1 MKYLLLLLLL
11 VPANVGCAALP
22 MDGSLVKKALSEEQS
37 GPIIRAVAE
46 GESCRCEAVCQ

>member
-22 MDGSLVKKALSEEQS
+22 VDGSLLKRVAAKEQTAS
-37 GPIIRAVAE
+37 AIKAVAE